1 MISERVRHVRHY
13 HGWSQTDL
21 AAKVGATQPH
31 ISKLERGASMSAA
44 LVDGIATV
52 SGFARWWFDLG
63 PLPDLPKG
71 SLRFRKKS
79 SSTQADEE
87 RVRAHI
93 RQAIEVIERL
103 RPRVLGVQLTEEI
116 GKIFDDGHFL
126 CSGQSMLVGMES
138 LMTIEPLFMEQLY
151 GWSQFVINR
160 HMGRTDDERTRLSLA
175 SQWYQLA
182 NSTADPV
189 LEFIY
194 LWLVVEVMAME
205 TADIRPAREQLMQIL
220 GGDDRLGQLVGR
232 LNGTRS
238 CILHEGP
245 ANARFVSL
253 GGTQGHRQGSTRA

>member
-1 MISERVRHVRHY
+1 
-13 HGWSQTDL
+13 
-21 AAKVGATQPH
+21 
-31 ISKLERGASMSAA
+31 MSAA

-103 RPRVLGVQLTEEI
+103 GPRVLGVQLTEEI

-160 HMGRTDDERTRLSLA
+160 HMGRTDDERTGFSRRSGI
-175 SQWYQLA
+175 
-182 NSTADPV
+182 NSRIPPPTRFWSS
-189 LEFIY
+189 FI
-194 LWLVVEVMAME
+194 
-205 TADIRPAREQLMQIL
+205 
-220 GGDDRLGQLVGR
+220 
-232 LNGTRS
+232 
-238 CILHEGP
+238 C
-245 ANARFVSL
+245 
-253 GGTQGHRQGSTRA
+253 GS